1 MSKKKILTLSDREL
15 LFLSWPIFIELFL
28 RVVIGN
34 INVWMIGHYSE
45 PAVAAVGAANQLLN
59 LTVFIYGF
67 VTVGTQIIIAQL
79 IGAKKRAEIPTVI
92 NTALIGSLSIGALIS
107 LAFVFFADPLLHF
120 MNLEQEL
127 IVIGRSYLQIY
138 GGSLF
143 ISSLTAVIIAVMRSH
158 GFTQPAL
165 LVPMTASILA
175 VIGNYFALY
184 SPFGLPNFGV
194 TGLAVSSVFGNSIG
208 LLIAVRLLKRYVG
221 FSVLSVRL
229 RHLSKNYLKKILTYG
244 MPSSGESLSYQGAQ
258 VVVTM
263 IVASLGSSV
272 LIAKSYITAI
282 TQFVYLVANALG
294 QGNQIMIGR
303 HVGAGEFD
311 KAYKRGMRTMVIG
324 VAASVTICLLT
335 FLFIEPIMGIFT
347 SNQEVIEIARGVFL
361 VEIVLETVRAV
372 NIILVGSLNASGDV
386 KFPLLCSLLVL
397 WVVSLPFSYAMAIPA
412 HLGLIG
418 VWIAYA
424 IDEALRSILMIYR
437 WHSGIWKSK
446 AVVTSAPT
454 DFEKEELPAA

>member
-1 MSKKKILTLSDREL
+1 MSKKKTLTLSDREL

-67 VTVGTQIIIAQL
+67 ITVGTQIIIAQL
-79 IGAKKRAEIPTVI
+79 IGAKKRGEINTVI
-92 NTALIGSLSIGALIS
+92 NTALLGSLSIGALIS
-107 LAFVFFADPLLHF
+107 LTFIFFADPLLHF
-120 MNLEQEL
+120 MNLDHQL
-127 IVIGRSYLQIY
+127 IAIGRSYLQIY

-143 ISSLTAVIIAVMRSH
+143 LSSLTAVIIAVMRSH

-194 TGLAVSSVFGNSIG
+194 SGLAISSVIGNIIG
-208 LLIAVRLLKRYVG
+208 LLIATVLLKKYVG
-221 FSVLSVRL
+221 FSVTTFRL
-229 RHLSKNYLKKILTYG
+229 KNLSKDYLKKILTYG

-347 SNQEVIEIARGVFL
+347 NNQEVIDIARGVFL

-386 KFPLLCSLLVL
+386 KFPLICSLLVL

-437 WHSGIWKSK
+437 WHSGIWRSK
-446 AVVTSAPT
+446 AVISTAAET
-454 DFEKEELPAA
+454 EETELPVV

>member
-1 MSKKKILTLSDREL
+1 MSKKKTLTLSDREL

-67 VTVGTQIIIAQL
+67 ITVGTQIIIAQL
-79 IGAKKRAEIPTVI
+79 IGAKKRGEINTVI
-92 NTALIGSLSIGALIS
+92 NTALLGSLSIGALIS
-107 LAFVFFADPLLHF
+107 LTFIFFADPLLHF
-120 MNLEQEL
+120 MNLDHQL
-127 IVIGRSYLQIY
+127 IAIGRSYLQIY

-143 ISSLTAVIIAVMRSH
+143 LSSLTAVIIAVMRSH

-184 SPFGLPNFGV
+184 SPFGIPNFGV
-194 TGLAVSSVFGNSIG
+194 SGLAISSVIGNTIG
-208 LLIAVRLLKRYVG
+208 LLIATVLLKKYVG
-221 FSVLSVRL
+221 FSVTTFRL
-229 RHLSKNYLKKILTYG
+229 KNLSKDYLKKILTYG

-347 SNQEVIEIARGVFL
+347 NNQEVIDIARGVFL

-386 KFPLLCSLLVL
+386 KFPLICSLLVL

-437 WHSGIWKSK
+437 WHSGIWRSK
-446 AVVTSAPT
+446 AVISTAAET
-454 DFEKEELPAA
+454 EETELPVI

>member
-1 MSKKKILTLSDREL
+1 MSKKKTLTLSDREL

-67 VTVGTQIIIAQL
+67 ITVGTQIIIAQL
-79 IGAKKRAEIPTVI
+79 IGAKKRGEINTVI
-92 NTALIGSLSIGALIS
+92 NTALLGSLSIGALIS
-107 LAFVFFADPLLHF
+107 LTFIFFADPLLHF
-120 MNLEQEL
+120 MNLDHQL
-127 IVIGRSYLQIY
+127 IAIGRSYLQIY

-143 ISSLTAVIIAVMRSH
+143 LSSLTAVIIAVMRSH

-194 TGLAVSSVFGNSIG
+194 SGLAISSVIGNTIG
-208 LLIAVRLLKRYVG
+208 LLIATVLLKKYVG
-221 FSVLSVRL
+221 FSVTTFRL
-229 RHLSKNYLKKILTYG
+229 KNLSKDYLKKILTYG

-347 SNQEVIEIARGVFL
+347 NNQEVIDIARGVFL

-386 KFPLLCSLLVL
+386 KFPLICSLLVL

-437 WHSGIWKSK
+437 WHSGIWRSK
-446 AVVTSAPT
+446 AVISTAEDAEET
-454 DFEKEELPAA
+454 ELPVV

>member
-1 MSKKKILTLSDREL
+1 MSKKKTLTLSDREL

-67 VTVGTQIIIAQL
+67 ITVGTQIIIAQL
-79 IGAKKRAEIPTVI
+79 IGAKKRGEINTVI
-92 NTALIGSLSIGALIS
+92 NTALLGSLSIGALIS
-107 LAFVFFADPLLHF
+107 LTFIFFADPLLHF
-120 MNLEQEL
+120 MNLDHQL
-127 IVIGRSYLQIY
+127 IAIGRSYLQIY

-143 ISSLTAVIIAVMRSH
+143 LSSLTAVIIAVMRSH

-194 TGLAVSSVFGNSIG
+194 SGLAISSVIGNTIG
-208 LLIAVRLLKRYVG
+208 LLIATVLLKKYVG
-221 FSVLSVRL
+221 FSVTTFRL
-229 RHLSKNYLKKILTYG
+229 KNLSKDYLKKILTYG

-347 SNQEVIEIARGVFL
+347 NNQEVIDIARGVFL
-361 VEIVLETVRAV
+361 VEVVLETVRAV

-386 KFPLLCSLLVL
+386 KFPLICSLLVL

-437 WHSGIWKSK
+437 WHSGIWRSK
-446 AVVTSAPT
+446 AVISTAAEPEET
-454 DFEKEELPAA
+454 ELPVV

>member
-1 MSKKKILTLSDREL
+1 MSKKKTLTLSDREL

-67 VTVGTQIIIAQL
+67 ITVGTQIIIAQL
-79 IGAKKRAEIPTVI
+79 IGAKKRGEINTVI
-92 NTALIGSLSIGALIS
+92 NTALLGSLSIGALIS
-107 LAFVFFADPLLHF
+107 LTFIFFADPLLHF
-120 MNLEQEL
+120 MNLDHQL
-127 IVIGRSYLQIY
+127 IAIGRSYLQIY

-143 ISSLTAVIIAVMRSH
+143 LSSLTAVIIAVMRSH

-184 SPFGLPNFGV
+184 SPFGIPNFGV
-194 TGLAVSSVFGNSIG
+194 SGLAISSVIGNTIG
-208 LLIAVRLLKRYVG
+208 LLIATVLLKKYVG
-221 FSVLSVRL
+221 FSVTTFRL
-229 RHLSKNYLKKILTYG
+229 KNLSKDYLKKILTYG

-347 SNQEVIEIARGVFL
+347 NNQEVIDIARGVFL

-386 KFPLLCSLLVL
+386 KFPLICSLLVL
-397 WVVSLPFSYAMAIPA
+397 WVVSLPFPYAMAIPA

-437 WHSGIWKSK
+437 WHSGIWRSKSVIST
-446 AVVTSAPT
+446 AAETEET
-454 DFEKEELPAA
+454 ELPVV